1 MKQTASIISTYT
13 ADVSGV
19 CSALYEL
26 GGMTVIHDASGCNST
41 YNTHDEPRWYD
52 MDSLVFISALSEMEA
67 VMGDDEKLVSD
78 IAEAARET
86 QPRFIAV
93 AGTPIPMLVGT
104 DFAAIAALCEERT
117 GLPCFGFA
125 TNGTHSYVSGASM
138 AFDAFASR
146 FVREGE
152 KSKTPAVNLLGA
164 TPLDFSVNGSVES
177 MKKFLTD
184 GGFAVCS
191 CWAMGSTL
199 EEIENT
205 AQATVNLVVSASGL
219 AAAKT
224 LQERFGTPYVVGV
237 PVGGR
242 FSETL
247 LQALRQAE
255 RTGESGVAYAGGA
268 DVSSAETVL
277 IGEAVQLASLAAAIE
292 AETGKRA
299 RVLCPVEAP
308 DELLRHGDVRATD
321 EDELVPLLKNA
332 KTVIADPLYQPICP
346 KNASFIPL
354 PHEAFSGRIYRRD
367 IPDITKS
374 TKFILG
380 EMKK

>member
-52 MDSLVFISALSEMEA
+52 MDSLVFISGLSEMEA

-78 IAEAARET
+78 IVEAARET
-86 QPRFIAV
+86 HPRFIAV

-104 DFAAIAALCEERT
+104 DFAAIAALSEERT
-117 GLPCFGFA
+117 GLPCFGFP
-125 TNGTHSYVSGASM
+125 TNGTHSYISGASM
-138 AFDAFASR
+138 ALDALARR

-152 KSKTPAVNLLGA
+152 KSKTPAANLLGA
-164 TPLDFSVNGSVES
+164 TPLDFSVNGSVGS
-177 MKKFLTD
+177 MKQFLTD
-184 GGFAVCS
+184 GGFSLVS

-199 EEIENT
+199 ADIEN
-205 AQATVNLVVSASGL
+205 AAAATVNLVVSASGL

-224 LQERFGTPYVVGV
+224 LRERFGTPYVVGT
-237 PVGGR
+237 PVAGR

-247 LQALRQAE
+247 LAALREAE
-255 RTGESGVAYAGGA
+255 RTGECGVAYAGRQSAA
-268 DVSSAETVL
+268 DAETVI
-277 IGEAVQLASLAAAIE
+277 IGEAVQSASLAAAIE
-292 AETGKRA
+292 AETGRPA
-299 RVLCPVEAP
+299 RVVCPVEAA
-308 DELLRHGDVRATD
+308 DGLLRPGDARATD
-321 EDELVPLLKNA
+321 EDELEPLLKTA

-346 KNASFIPL
+346 KNASFVPL

-367 IPDITKS
+367 IPDLTKS
-374 TKFILG
+374 IKTIL
-380 EMKK
+380 EELKK